1 MKSRLVRRLIG
12 KKTHFFLTILLICFF
27 LQGNNPTDQLSTL
40 DNSIHQCMALKAQ
53 SKCLLTASSYYQNH
67 QSIFI
72 DSNANFS
79 ATAAIEGWNG
89 TGNATNPYIIEGLS
103 ITSSSNE
110 TLIRIQNT
118 DVHFQIINCH
128 LAGGNYGLYFTNVS
142 HAEILQTT
150 IRDAIYGMYLYESH
164 NNTMINNTVT
174 QNRDGMFLFASDNNT
189 LVDNSIIDNSHW
201 GIHTFRIG
209 WHTNPFSINYGSFNT
224 LIGNDI
230 SNNGDDGLF
239 LDHSWFNVVKR
250 NTITKNGRNGIS
262 AYLSGYSILANNTVF
277 KNGNHG
283 IQVEYGENDT
293 IISNAIANSTGYGVR
308 FLGEGFNNRVEWND
322 FQGNN
327 PSESRQAWDDFN
339 IDNTYAHN
347 YWADWTEP
355 DDDSDGIVDK
365 PYSIEKQTRT
375 AGIEFNEDPTPLVAP
390 YHLSSIT
397 LAPLNGREALPD
409 LLPIQWTA
417 ATDSL
422 DHSITYGVYYSVDD
436 GDSWVSIVSDLS
448 ATNYDWT
455 TTTALD
461 GSNYRIKVVARCSEG
476 FMVKAIS
483 EPILKYQSEASAPGI
498 LLIMVST
505 LLILSIFYRRQRCPE
520 AINNRNF

>member
-1 MKSRLVRRLIG
+1 
-12 KKTHFFLTILLICFF
+12 
-27 LQGNNPTDQLSTL
+27 
-40 DNSIHQCMALKAQ
+40 MALKAL
-53 SKCLLTASSYYQNH
+53 SKSFLTVCSYYQNH
-67 QSIFI
+67 QSIFVN
-72 DSNANFS
+72 SNANFS
-79 ATAAIEGWNG
+79 ATAAIEGW
-89 TGNATNPYIIEGLS
+89 TGNGSATNPYIIEGLS

-128 LAGGNYGLYFTNVS
+128 LVGGGYGLYFTNVS
-142 HAEILQTT
+142 HGEILQTN
-150 IRDAIYGMYLYESH
+150 ISNAAIYGMYLYESH
-164 NNTMINNTVT
+164 NNTMINNTIT
-174 QNRDGMFLFASDNNT
+174 QNMDGMFLFASDNNT
-189 LVDNSIIDNSHW
+189 LADNRIINNSHW

-224 LIGNDI
+224 LIGNFI

-262 AYLSGYSILANNTVF
+262 TYLSGDSILANNTVV

-293 IISNAIANSTGYGVR
+293 IISNAIANSTDYGVR
-308 FLGEGFNNRVEWND
+308 FLGEGLNNKVEWND
-322 FQGNN
+322 FLGNN
-327 PSESRQAWDDFN
+327 PSEPRQAWDDYNF
-339 IDNTYAHN
+339 DNTYAHN

-355 DDDSDGIVDK
+355 DEDSDGIVDR
-365 PYSIEKQTRT
+365 PYSIEKRTRT

-397 LAPLNGREALPD
+397 LTPLSGREALPD
-409 LLPIQWTA
+409 LLTIQWTA
-417 ATDSL
+417 VTDSL

-436 GDSWVSIVSDLS
+436 GESWISIVSDLS
-448 ATNYDWT
+448 ATNYDWA
-455 TTTALD
+455 TTTAID

-476 FMVKAIS
+476 FTVEAIS
-483 EPILKYQSEASAPGI
+483 DPILKSQSEASASGI
-498 LLIMVST
+498 PMIMVST
-505 LLILSIFYRRQRCPE
+505 LLILSIFYRRRRRPE
-520 AINNRNF
+520 AINNGNL